1 MPNTTTPQSF
11 IITTKSKVSS
21 LPVKNGQ
28 MIFVKDKEKIYYD
41 WDNKRTAYHDIEEL
55 ATNTERT
62 GLESPKNNK
71 IYLVEEDHTLWQYVG
86 SKWIKLT
93 NEPNVVFANSPIDL
107 PSLGGKADT
116 LYIADKKLYL
126 YNTGNSSFEEI
137 AKDNFVWSSF

>member
-55 ATNTERT
+55 ATNAERT

-71 IYLVEEDHTLWQYVG
+71 IYLVEEDHTLWQYAG

-107 PSLGGKADT
+107 PSLGGKANT
-116 LYIADKKLYL
+116 LYIADKKLYI